1 MKEAYHISVT
11 RDELDLLTRYRQL
24 DWDGRVIVQSTAI
37 EEMRAVRQRGDAC
50 GCD

>member
-1 MKEAYHISVT
+1 MREAYHMCVT
-11 RDELDLLTRYRQL
+11 KDELDLLTRYRQL

-37 EEMRAVRQRGDAC
+37 EEMRSERKGGDAS